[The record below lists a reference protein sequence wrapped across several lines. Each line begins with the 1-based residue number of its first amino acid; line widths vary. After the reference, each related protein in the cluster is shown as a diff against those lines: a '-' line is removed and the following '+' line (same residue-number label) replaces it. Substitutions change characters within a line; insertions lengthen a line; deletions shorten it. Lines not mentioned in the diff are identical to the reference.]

1 MDSSPPPPPPSRPT
15 LWPLGIVAAF
25 AVFILGTASLIV
37 FSAFHRAELVTADY
51 YEQELR
57 HQEHIDRLE
66 RTHPL
71 RDQVHVTYSPE
82 TRQMLIALPPQ
93 HADLH
98 PTGSIH
104 LYRPSAAREDRR
116 FDLDLDPL
124 GRQTLDARH
133 LPQGLWRVR
142 IRWTAEGTD
151 YAIDER
157 IVVRHSPGV
166 SQ

>member
-1 MDSSPPPPPPSRPT
+1 MDSPPPTPRPT

-37 FSAFHRAELVTADY
+37 FSIFHREDLVTADY
-51 YEQELR
+51 YEQELL
-57 HQEHIDRLE
+57 HQEHINRLE

-71 RDQVHVTYSPE
+71 RDQVRVAYSPE
-82 TRQMLIALPPQ
+82 SQQMLIALPPL
-93 HADLH
+93 HANLH

-104 LYRPSAAREDRR
+104 LYRPSAAREDRH

-124 GRQTLDARH
+124 GRQALDTRD

-142 IRWTAEGTD
+142 IRWTASGHD

-157 IVVRHSPGV
+157 IVVRHSSGV

>member
-1 MDSSPPPPPPSRPT
+1 M
-15 LWPLGIVAAF
+15 AAF

-37 FSAFHRAELVTADY
+37 FSTFHRAELVTADY

-57 HQEHIDRLE
+57 HQEHINRLE

-71 RDQVHVTYSPE
+71 RDQVRVAYSPE
-82 TRQMLIALPPQ
+82 NRQMLIALPPQ

-124 GRQTLDARH
+124 GHQALDTRD

-142 IRWTAEGTD
+142 VRWTASDRD

-157 IVVRHSPGV
+157 IVVTPSSEV